1 MENFK
6 IKSKDLKLCYEFRAS
21 ISCTEA
27 AFYRPDYQ
35 KFLMCPLIKRLGR
48 PFISKHAPEP
58 LKRSA
63 EFLKHSPELLK
74 HSADILKKSAE

>member
-6 IKSKDLKLCYEFRAS
+6 TENRYLKLCYEFRDS
-21 ISCTEA
+21 IRCMKA

-35 KFLMCPLIKRLGR
+35 KFLMCPLIKRLGQTF
-48 PFISKHAPEP
+48 PSNHAAEP

-63 EFLKHSPELLK
+63 ELLK
-74 HSADILKKSAE
+74 V